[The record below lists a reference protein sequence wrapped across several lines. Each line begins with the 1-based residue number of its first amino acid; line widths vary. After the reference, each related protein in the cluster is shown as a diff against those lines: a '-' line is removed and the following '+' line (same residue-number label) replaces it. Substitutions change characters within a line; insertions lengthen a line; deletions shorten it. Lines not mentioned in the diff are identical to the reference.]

1 MVPVLYRVQ
10 DADET
15 YELDAVADLAI
26 WVKSSIQLLGA
37 CERLWVEGK
46 KKPEKICEIAM
57 DLYSWL
63 FREIGMCRCWPG

>member
-37 CERLWVEGK
+37 CERL
-46 KKPEKICEIAM
+46 
-57 DLYSWL
+57 
-63 FREIGMCRCWPG
+63 